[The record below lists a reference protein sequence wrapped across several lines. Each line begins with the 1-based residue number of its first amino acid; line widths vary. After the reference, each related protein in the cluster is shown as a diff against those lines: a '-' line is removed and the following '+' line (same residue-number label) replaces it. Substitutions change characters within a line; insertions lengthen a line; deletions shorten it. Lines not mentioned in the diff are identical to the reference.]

1 MAVATIYP
9 AGAMR
14 IEAEVDESD
23 LSSISVGD
31 KVSIELDWN
40 RDEDVKYEGVISMI
54 STIADANSIGSAKY
68 VVYIDFTPDEN
79 TRYGM
84 NAVISTLDDGA
95 ADDASDSESSSD
107 N

>member
-1 MAVATIYP
+1 
-9 AGAMR
+9 
-14 IEAEVDESD
+14 
-23 LSSISVGD
+23 
-31 KVSIELDWN
+31 
-40 RDEDVKYEGVISMI
+40 MI
-54 STIADANSIGSAKY
+54 STIADSNSIGSAKY

>member
-1 MAVATIYP
+1 
-9 AGAMR
+9 MR

-40 RDEDVKYEGVISMI
+40 RDEDVKYGGVISMI
-54 STIADANSIGSAKY
+54 STIADSNSIGSAKY
-68 VVYIDFTPDEN
+68 VVNIDITPDEN